1 MFLEK
6 ILLGITLAAPIGPVS
21 LEIIRRGLTRGFL
34 AAFLICVGAV
44 IGDGLCLGAAYLGL
58 SSISEYAPV
67 MNGLGLVGAALLLY
81 LGFTNLKNAN
91 QQFDFSANTAK
102 TGVFKSILLGFV
114 LAVVNPLSLV
124 FWISIFAAST
134 VGAEE
139 ITFLP
144 NSFILVGV
152 LIWSISLCTF
162 LTISKNI
169 LHKNFIRVI
178 IMLSSMLLL
187 YYGCKYGYMS
197 VSNLLT
203 L

>member
-1 MFLEK
+1 MVLEK
-6 ILLGITLAAPIGPVS
+6 VLLGITLAAPIGPVS

-34 AAFLICVGAV
+34 AALLICVGAI
-44 IGDGLCLGAAYLGL
+44 IGDGLCLGAAFLGL
-58 SSISEYAPV
+58 HSISEYVPI
-67 MNGLGLVGAALLLY
+67 MNGLGLVGAIFLLY
-81 LGFTNLKNAN
+81 LGFTNLKNCN
-91 QQFDFSANTAK
+91 QEFDFSANTTN
-102 TGVFKSILLGFV
+102 TGVIKSIFLGFV

-134 VGAEE
+134 VGTDE

-152 LIWSISLCTF
+152 LIWSTSLCTF

-169 LHKNFIRVI
+169 LNKNFIKVV
-178 IMLSSMLLL
+178 IMLSSILLL
-187 YYGCKYGYMS
+187 YYGCKYGYIS
-197 VSNLLT
+197 VTNLLA